1 MEEQQ
6 NPQQYPNQ
14 TPPPQNNYGNPQQ
27 QYQQPQNGYGYPQQQ
42 YQQPQNNYGYPQQ
55 QYQQPQN
62 NYGYPQ
68 QQYQQPQNN
77 YAYPQQQYQQ
87 PQNNYGYSQQQYQQP
102 YQPYAPQMQ
111 NGCAYQ
117 PPQKKEP
124 GRVANFFLSLLPLV
138 GFFAVQILVSVVVV
152 VIMVFVNAFQS
163 GRTQNVMAAYEEIV
177 SASIPVATALA
188 HLVSAVGFAFWYRL
202 SFQKPRPAPRETVQK
217 LRPEPILMGLGLG
230 ILMAVFSSGTAGL
243 ETLLFPR
250 MVEDTYAML
259 EQSGIG
265 TNYMVIFATVILAP
279 IGEELIFRGLTM
291 KYAEKAFGRF
301 WAANLLQAFLFGVA
315 HMNWVQGVYA
325 FFGGLVLGW
334 VAHHYKSVVFSMIM
348 HFVCDIADCDS
359 GSIGS
364 RIDFMAHRCGEKT
377 AGAQSERFR
386 ISVFGV
392 CAHTVRDKNR
402 FLLVQEPVF
411 WWGKANPI
419 DFFTRSCYN
428 KVIIFCKR
436 GMWKCQ

>member
-27 QYQQPQNGYGYPQQQ
+27 QYQQPQNGYGYQQQ
-42 YQQPQNNYGYPQQ
+42 YQQPQNGYGYPQQ

-68 QQYQQPQNN
+68 QQYQQP
-77 YAYPQQQYQQ
+77 
-87 PQNNYGYSQQQYQQP
+87 

-111 NGCAYQ
+111 NGYAYQ

-348 HFVCDIADCDS
+348 HFAVNSFSTFGGDYALGWIPVNFLSVTLLIVIPAALAVGLIS
-359 GSIGS
+359 W
-364 RIDFMAHRCGEKT
+364 RT
-377 AGAQSERFR
+377 AAAKKRQALSQSV
-386 ISVFGV
+386 S
-392 CAHTVRDKNR
+392 A
-402 FLLVQEPVF
+402 
-411 WWGKANPI
+411 
-419 DFFTRSCYN
+419 
-428 KVIIFCKR
+428 
-436 GMWKCQ
+436 

>member
-1 MEEQQ
+1 M
-6 NPQQYPNQ
+6 
-14 TPPPQNNYGNPQQ
+14 
-27 QYQQPQNGYGYPQQQ
+27 QNGY
-42 YQQPQNNYGYPQQ
+42 
-55 QYQQPQN
+55 
-62 NYGYPQ
+62 
-68 QQYQQPQNN
+68 
-77 YAYPQQQYQQ
+77 
-87 PQNNYGYSQQQYQQP
+87 
-102 YQPYAPQMQ
+102 
-111 NGCAYQ
+111 AYQ

-163 GRTQNVMAAYEEIV
+163 GRTQNIMAAYEEIV

-348 HFVCDIADCDS
+348 HFAVNSFSTFGGDYALGWIPVNFLSVTLLIVIPAALAVGLIS
-359 GSIGS
+359 W
-364 RIDFMAHRCGEKT
+364 RT
-377 AGAQSERFR
+377 AAAKKRQALSQSV
-386 ISVFGV
+386 S
-392 CAHTVRDKNR
+392 A
-402 FLLVQEPVF
+402 
-411 WWGKANPI
+411 
-419 DFFTRSCYN
+419 
-428 KVIIFCKR
+428 
-436 GMWKCQ
+436 